1 MSTLY
6 TTVMTH
12 FAHHFWRSPA
22 LPFVES
28 RRARDSSACYAP
40 HTHAALSLGA
50 VDGGMSVFQRVR
62 TRRTLVAGDVVLIP
76 AGEVHSCNPV
86 EDGRWSYQMLY
97 LDPVWL
103 GEVVG
108 EIAESGV
115 RGAVVL
121 NDLPPHLPAAQLH
134 RALTG
139 LNSLLFSALSDEDK
153 EVALVLFA
161 GDVFA
166 AFDEVTVDRSPE
178 QGGGHL
184 AQVRELISERCVE
197 SLPLDDLAREAAL
210 SRYHFVR
217 AFRARY
223 GMTPHAWQIDQRIVR
238 ARRLLDD
245 GMSLVDAALQL
256 GFADQA
262 HFQRAFKER
271 VAVTPG
277 AYRRGR
283 RNFLQD

>member
-1 MSTLY
+1 
-6 TTVMTH
+6 MTH
-12 FAHHFWRSPA
+12 SAHHLWRSPA
-22 LPFVES
+22 LPFVEC

-50 VDGGMSVFQRVR
+50 VDGGTSVFQRAR

-76 AGEVHSCNPV
+76 PGEVHSCNPL
-86 EDGRWSYQMLY
+86 EDGHWSYQMLY

-103 GEVVG
+103 GAVVG
-108 EIAESGV
+108 ELGLCD
-115 RGAVVL
+115 AVVF
-121 NDLPPHLPAAQLH
+121 NDLPHHLPAEQLH
-134 RALTG
+134 QELTA
-139 LNSLLFSALSDEDK
+139 LNSLLFSTVSDEDK
-153 EVALVLFA
+153 EAALVLFA
-161 GDVFA
+161 GDLFA
-166 AFDEVTVDRSPE
+166 ALDGAPLARLPE
-178 QGGGHL
+178 QVGGQL
-184 AQVRELISERCVE
+184 ARVRELIAERCAE
-197 SLPLDDLAREAAL
+197 NLTLDELAREAAL

-238 ARRLLDD
+238 ARSLLDD
-245 GMSLVDAALQL
+245 GMTLADAALQL

-277 AYRRGR
+277 AYRRAR